1 MVEVRILPLARPC
14 GPLMTTEVSPSG
26 SGEVGRG
33 GRGVEPPT
41 PPDQTEYLA

>member
-1 MVEVRILPLARPC
+1 MVEVWILPLARPC

-26 SGEVGRG
+26 SGEVGGWG
-33 GRGVEPPT
+33 GEGPPT